1 MQIPKQLKLFQ
12 TLFSFVLILSYEK
25 VRTFLFLKFHKC
37 VEIERLIEKFEIEI
51 NGKKWNWNS

>member
-51 NGKKWNWNS
+51 NRKN